1 MKRFLFVI
9 VVIFASMT
17 SSARSQ
23 ETDVFINVRGD
34 RLHFHILKGSGI
46 PILFEAGGGDDG
58 TVWTNIAKPVGD
70 ITGATLITYDRA
82 GFGRSELN
90 ANEQAIDKH
99 GIQNGVEELEAA
111 LTQLSYNGT
120 IVLVAHS

>member
-1 MKRFLFVI
+1 MKKFLFVI

-58 TVWTNIAKPVGD
+58 TV
-70 ITGATLITYDRA
+70 
-82 GFGRSELN
+82 
-90 ANEQAIDKH
+90 
-99 GIQNGVEELEAA
+99 
-111 LTQLSYNGT
+111 
-120 IVLVAHS
+120 